1 MKPLRTLLTSDSGEL
16 LGENMVSL
24 MIITGVALAA
34 AGIYMP
40 TSAAVSNAA
49 QATSRSIMLKTIL
62 SDSVPRLDT
71 IGPAP
76 VTVTGEIRGREVPVV
91 LWRENAAGT
100 TVLAGTVAKRFDDG
114 TDLCTGPA
122 TVDDTNCISARIPVP
137 ASGPDVTELDL
148 IPGPGAGVFTA
159 AVPAGVQ
166 EVRYV
171 FKAAAAGADG
181 KAVFT
186 AGAGEVTVDIP
197 AGAPGYY
204 FGRLLVDPGSTVTLT
219 LSGATVDLDTV
230 MIYEA
235 PRA

>member
-1 MKPLRTLLTSDSGEL
+1 MKRLRGLLTSDSGEL

-34 AGIYMP
+34 AGIYIP

-49 QATSRSIMLKTIL
+49 QSTSRSIMLKTIL

-71 IGPAP
+71 IGPEP
-76 VTVTGEIRGREVPVV
+76 VQVTGEIRGREVPVL
-91 LWRENAAGT
+91 LWREEAAGA

-122 TVDDTNCISARIPVP
+122 TVDNPSCISARIPVP
-137 ASGPDVTELDL
+137 ASGPEVNELDL
-148 IPGPGAGVFTA
+148 VPGQAGSFTA
-159 AVPAGVQ
+159 TVPAGVQ

-171 FKAAAAGADG
+171 FKATAAGTDG
-181 KAVFT
+181 TATFT
-186 AGAGEVTVDIP
+186 AGAGQVTVDIP
-197 AGAPGYY
+197 SGAPGYY
-204 FGRLLVDPGSTVTLT
+204 FGRLLVEPGSLVTLT
-219 LSGATVDLDTV
+219 LTGATVDPETV

>member
-1 MKPLRTLLTSDSGEL
+1 MKRLRTLLTSDSGEL

-24 MIITGVALAA
+24 MIISGVALAA
-34 AGIYMP
+34 AGIYIP

-49 QATSRSIMLKTIL
+49 QTTSRSIMLKTIL

-71 IGPAP
+71 IGPSP

-91 LWRENAAGT
+91 LWREEYAGT
-100 TVLAGTVAKRFDDG
+100 TVLTGTVAKRFDDG

-122 TVDDTNCISARIPVP
+122 TVDDPSCISARIPVP
-137 ASGPDVTELDL
+137 ASGPEVTELDL
-148 IPGPGAGVFTA
+148 VPGPVAGAFTA
-159 AVPAGVQ
+159 AVPEAVQ

-171 FKAAAAGADG
+171 FKASAAGTSG
-181 KAVFT
+181 TAVFT

-197 AGAPGYY
+197 DSTPGYY
-204 FGRLLVDPGSTVTLT
+204 FGRLLVDPGSTITLT
-219 LSGATVDLDTV
+219 LTGATVDLETV